1 MTELIKHN
9 SGIKR
14 LADKAWLRVSAPQG
28 LAAEAPGHVWLALQ
42 DVIRL
47 RDDPETAAL
56 VTELIKHGSGIAR
69 LADKAWMAVSAPQRL
84 AAEAPRH
91 VWLAL
96 QDVIRLLD
104 DVTMN
109 FIVKRILKRDSGLK
123 RLDEDFVKV
132 RCGVRVRIVRV
143 PILRDAAGVCM
154 SSCSCCC
161 RSSRGSPS
169 T

>member
-1 MTELIKHN
+1 M
-9 SGIKR
+9 
-14 LADKAWLRVSAPQG
+14 
-28 LAAEAPGHVWLALQ
+28 
-42 DVIRL
+42 IRL

-56 VTELIKHGSGIAR
+56 VTELIKHDSGIAR
-69 LADKAWMAVSAPQRL
+69 LADKAWMAVSAPQGL
-84 AAEAPRH
+84 AAEAPGH